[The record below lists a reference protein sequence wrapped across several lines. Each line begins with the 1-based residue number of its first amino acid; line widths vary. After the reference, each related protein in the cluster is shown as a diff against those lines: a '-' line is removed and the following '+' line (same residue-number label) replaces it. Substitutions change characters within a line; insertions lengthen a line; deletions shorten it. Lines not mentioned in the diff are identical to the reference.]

1 MSTNAPFNLET
12 KEKRNRREFYPWGN
26 IVSHW
31 LRFIVLLFYYVS
43 LHDKMQGG
51 SRTDGGIRWLRRNL
65 KPCLLS
71 AMLPPPP
78 LGIINRIKH
87 KMLSKCK

>member
-12 KEKRNRREFYPWGN
+12 KEKRNRRDFYPWGN

-51 SRTDGGIRWLRRNL
+51 SRTDGGVRWFRRNVKVMPVNCNVVSPTDILRVIIL
-65 KPCLLS
+65 KRS
-71 AMLPPPP
+71 
-78 LGIINRIKH
+78 
-87 KMLSKCK
+87 